1 MAKISK
7 KQLKSVVKEC
17 LVELLSEGLESNL
30 ASLSSKKQAAVQRKQ
45 EEQRL
50 AEHRQRFEVN
60 VDNAVSHVTDD
71 PVMQSILQDT
81 ARTTLQEQTS
91 NDKSSRSSMSSA
103 PGTAG
108 IDLDTIFQEPKN
120 NWSKLAFD
128 KGRAGNIPD
137 E

>member
-17 LVELLSEGLESNL
+17 LVELLSEGLDGNL
-30 ASLSSKKQAAVQRKQ
+30 ASLNSKKQAAVQRKQ

-81 ARTTLQEQTS
+81 ARTTLQEQRS
-91 NDKSSRSSMSSA
+91 NDTSPQSNMP
-103 PGTAG
+103 PGQVAAG

-128 KGRAGNIPD
+128 